1 MDAPVAAGTPFAE
14 IADAPP
20 AAGEAREIAPGVL
33 WLRMPLPFA
42 LNHVNLWLI
51 EERDGYVLVDC
62 GYGDATTRAIW
73 QRHFTTT
80 LAGAPI
86 RRVVATHCHPDHLGN
101 AAWLAAHFGCTV
113 AMSQAEFLAAHA
125 MIGQQAS
132 FGQAD
137 VRALFARHG
146 MNAEHL
152 AALEARGNAY
162 HRGVPEAP
170 HAFTRLIDG
179 DELAL
184 GRWRWR
190 VIAGYG
196 HSPEHAALATAEGG
210 LLISGDMLLPRIST
224 NVAVWPGE
232 PDADPVARFL
242 IASRVRCV
250 TGQHAGAAIARA
262 AVSRHRRAG
271 GAPCR
276 ASRAAPRRIASGAGG
291 RARAAFGGG
300 RDPRAVPPRARPAAA
315 LLRDGRGDRASQPPV
330 ACGTRDTPR
339 RERRR
344 NPLRGVSA
352 AGPRDGQLLTGRLRA
367 AVWRPVD
374 SARPLPGRGRLTA
387 KRSFGGGLPNE
398 RSRHRVIWRLHR
410 RQPEPG

>member
-1 MDAPVAAGTPFAE
+1 MDTTVTADAPLVE

-20 AAGEAREIAPGVL
+20 APGEAREIAPGVL

-42 LNHVNLWLI
+42 LNHVNLWLV
-51 EERDGYVLVDC
+51 EERDGFVLIDC

-73 QRHFTTT
+73 QRHFATT
-80 LAGAPI
+80 LARAPI
-86 RRVVATHCHPDHLGN
+86 RRIVATHCHPDHLGN

-125 MIGQQAS
+125 MIGQHAS

-137 VRALFARHG
+137 VGALFARHG

-170 HAFTRLIDG
+170 HAFARLIGG
-179 DELAL
+179 DEIVL

-196 HSPEHAALATAEGG
+196 HSPEHASLATSEGR

-242 IASRVRCV
+242 ASLRAFASLPPDTLVLPSHGPPFRGIAARVARLV
-250 TGQHAGAAIARA
+250 GHHAQRLDELQQALADAQSPRSAQDVIPVLFRRELDLQQRFFAMGEAIA
-262 AVSRHRRAG
+262 HLNHLWRAG
-271 GAPCR
+271 RATRHVANDGAIR
-276 ASRAAPRRIASGAGG
+276 YAA
-291 RARAAFGGG
+291 
-300 RDPRAVPPRARPAAA
+300 
-315 LLRDGRGDRASQPPV
+315 
-330 ACGTRDTPR
+330 
-339 RERRR
+339 
-344 NPLRGVSA
+344 
-352 AGPRDGQLLTGRLRA
+352 
-367 AVWRPVD
+367 
-374 SARPLPGRGRLTA
+374 
-387 KRSFGGGLPNE
+387 
-398 RSRHRVIWRLHR
+398 
-410 RQPEPG
+410 